1 MTDIKR
7 FGDSGIHTVEG
18 NVAGER
24 AMRLTQEREQQQRE
38 YEAIK
43 KKIKDQNTSKVAK
56 IGDKFNYGRY
66 LSD

>member
-7 FGDSGIHTVEG
+7 FGDSGVHTVEG

-38 YEAIK
+38 YENIK
-43 KKIKDQNTSKVAK
+43 KKIKDQNASKVAK
-56 IGDKFNYGRY
+56 IGDKFNCGR
-66 LSD
+66 